1 MQTSVDNTLNDLR
14 YDINFENHVK
24 DQNSFFLLSKT
35 LPLFF

>member
-24 DQNSFFLLSKT
+24 DQNSFFY
-35 LPLFF
+35 